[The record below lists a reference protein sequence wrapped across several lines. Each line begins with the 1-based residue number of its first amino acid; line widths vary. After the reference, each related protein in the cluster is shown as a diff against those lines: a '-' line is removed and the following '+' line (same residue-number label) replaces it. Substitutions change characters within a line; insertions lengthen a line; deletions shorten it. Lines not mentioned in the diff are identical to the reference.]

1 MGETGS
7 AVRSNRCLDW
17 PGCYNVRDL
26 GGLRTADGHLT
37 RWGAVVRSEAPHL
50 LTAEGWDAVQRHGI
64 RTIVDLRNDDE
75 IKSDLV
81 PRPADLHVL
90 RVPLDASQDGE
101 FWNRWG
107 TGGQIATPLY
117 FRPFLDCFP
126 QRIACALGA
135 IARARPGGVLVHCA
149 QGRDRTGLVTLVL
162 LALLGVPAEDIAA
175 DYALST
181 HRLAPLFA
189 RLGQHDPG
197 PGTGALLT
205 SKGTSAREI
214 IIDAVTSLQPE
225 AYLRSAGLHEAD
237 LAMLRARVLDSD
249 DKAQDTAG

>member
-26 GGLRTADGHLT
+26 GGLHTADGHLT

-50 LTAEGWDAVQRHGI
+50 LTAEGWTAVQRHNI

-75 IKSDLV
+75 IKPDLA

-90 RVPLDASQDGE
+90 RAPLDASQAVE
-101 FWNRWG
+101 FWNRWA

-117 FRPFLDCFP
+117 YRPFLDCFR
-126 QRIACALGA
+126 QRIASALGA
-135 IARARPGGVLVHCA
+135 IAHARPGGVLVHCA

-175 DYALST
+175 DYVLSAR
-181 HRLAPLFA
+181 RLAPLFA
-189 RLGQHDPG
+189 RLGQQDPG
-197 PGTGALLT
+197 PGTGTLLT
-205 SKGTSAREI
+205 SMGTSAREI
-214 IIDAVTSLQPE
+214 IIDTVTSLQPA
-225 AYLRSAGLHEAD
+225 AYLRSAGLCEAD
-237 LAMLRARVLDSD
+237 LATLRARLLEPSD
-249 DKAQDTAG
+249 MTQDTAE